1 MFQFLLKPNLITC
14 LDKVK
19 LKLPSWEDGKTL
31 EISTITVHPH
41 FNDSSY
47 DNDLAVLTL
56 AAAVDLTQL
65 RPICL
70 PSPGTEVAS
79 SRAAMVSGTK
89 TLASTSATLISNTEC
104 QKFWREDHISLSHLC
119 SWIAGRWYYS
129 AVSLILSESCCLSSR
144 KHQRD
149 LFSGYSRR
157 KGLV

>member
-1 MFQFLLKPNLITC
+1 MSQTKIVTLVEAIFQLLLKPNLITC

-119 SWIAGRWYYS
+119 SWIAGGITQ
-129 AVSLILSESCCLSSR
+129 LCP
-144 KHQRD
+144 
-149 LFSGYSRR
+149 
-157 KGLV
+157 

>member
-1 MFQFLLKPNLITC
+1 MSQTKIVTLVEAIFQLLLKPNLITC

-70 PSPGTEVAS
+70 PSPGTGRASNEDYAKIRENYTILNVKALEGAFNQEKALVEVF
-79 SRAAMVSGTK
+79 
-89 TLASTSATLISNTEC
+89 SAIVKLNI
-104 QKFWREDHISLSHLC
+104 
-119 SWIAGRWYYS
+119 
-129 AVSLILSESCCLSSR
+129 
-144 KHQRD
+144 
-149 LFSGYSRR
+149 
-157 KGLV
+157 